1 MRRRT
6 VLRQGLRALGAISL
20 LPVPLAHAAPPPPLP
35 ADIQRIV
42 NRGELVVAMPSR
54 DAPPFFF
61 ERDGVL
67 QGVDVELA
75 QGLADALKL
84 KLRVHRGAASFNDVV
99 DVVARGEADLAVCKL
114 SRTLAR
120 ARLIRYS
127 DAYLSLHHVLAL
139 NRVRFAEMARGRD
152 VAGVVRDFEGSIGV
166 IADSSFVDFA
176 QRNFPK
182 AKIVQLPDWNAVVAA
197 LKSGEV
203 MAAYRDEFEI
213 KSLLKQDPHTAL
225 VLRTV
230 TLTDTEDTLGIAVA
244 ADAHSLLGLVNLYLA
259 QRPQKLTVEG
269 LLQRVGAGR

>member
-1 MRRRT
+1 MQRRT
-6 VLRQGLRALGAISL
+6 ALRQGLRALAAIAL
-20 LPVPLAHAAPPPPLP
+20 LAAPLAHAAPPRLP
-35 ADIQRIV
+35 ADIQRILS
-42 NRGELVVAMPSR
+42 RGELVVAMPSH

-75 QGLADALKL
+75 RGLADALKV

-182 AKIVQLPDWNAVVAA
+182 AKIIQLPDWNAVVAA

-203 MAAYRDEFEI
+203 MAVYRDEFEI

-230 TLTDTEDTLGIAVA
+230 TLTDTEDSLGIAVA
-244 ADAHSLLGLVNLYLA
+244 ADAHSLLGVVNLFLA
-259 QRPQKLTVEG
+259 QRPEKLTVDS
-269 LLQRVGAGR
+269 LLKRVGPNRE